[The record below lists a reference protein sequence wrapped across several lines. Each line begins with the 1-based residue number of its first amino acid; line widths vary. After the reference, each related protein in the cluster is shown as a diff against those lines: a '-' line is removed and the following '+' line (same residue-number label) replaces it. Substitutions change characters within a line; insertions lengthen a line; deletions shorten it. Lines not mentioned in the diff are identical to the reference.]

1 VPVTRATSPRARRRD
16 GAHRTHRLRALAAGL
31 ALAVALPVAAGS
43 QEPALP
49 EALDAPGGLEH
60 PDAPHLD
67 PARLEALDDAQIHGT
82 VTPPGTD
89 LRNATAEIAAYDD
102 LVYGYPDLTEEEIR
116 TRYFKDRRF
125 GAVEDAQRAYSPREG
140 VTIFRTGQWGEPVIY
155 GDTDEDMAFG
165 AGFVAAEDRL
175 VIMELLRALG
185 RGEAFELLGT
195 STAWLADAEMT
206 RLYGYTDAELEG
218 QITRLPE
225 VYGQAGQDV
234 FDMGEAYVAGINE
247 YIAAGIRGE
256 VPFPAGLS
264 DLGLEAPAPWRNS
277 DVVAVVSI
285 IRALFGAGGGAELN
299 NAAVLA
305 GLVDDLGIED
315 GTAVYEDFR
324 NRFNADGPVH
334 TTRSF
339 PYLRP
344 DPDRLDPDAN
354 VITSI
359 ETSPGVQVL
368 LEDLFGSFGGDPSLA
383 RAQLAALAEDA
394 EIRWDRLVLEGGG
407 AMLDLSRPGGMSNYL
422 VIDGE
427 KSATGHPILLGGPQA
442 AYFSPQILLDYELHS
457 PTISAR
463 GAGFPGL
470 SLLVV
475 MGRTGDYA
483 WTPTAGG
490 SDMIDTYLVELCEP
504 DGSEPSQRSYH
515 YVHDGECL
523 EMDRRVIRTVT
534 DDAPADL
541 PGRDLLP
548 DIYAERTVHGPVVAR
563 GEVGET
569 PVAVARK
576 RSTYL
581 KEVDA
586 AISILKMNRNE
597 ASTAD
602 EFIDIFIESHNLS
615 TNWAYASRDEIGYV
629 HGGLYPIR
637 PPEVHPDFPVWGD
650 GRFEW
655 ETDADG
661 EDRWLPK
668 DRWPHDTNPDRGFFV
683 SWNNRQAADWG
694 ASDANWGFSSVYR
707 GDLLEDPLVAAEPGS
722 LGLVEMVQIME
733 QAGLTDLRGYKV
745 APLALDVLAAA
756 DPPSAREAAMVEL
769 LRDWIAD
776 GALRRDGDEDG
787 TYDHDAAIAIMDAWW
802 EPMIRAVYDP
812 VLGNAARIPL
822 GFDNAPGPT
831 GSAYQGGWYG
841 YLWTDF
847 AMHLDEDVRTPT
859 HRTYCGGTT
868 DAEGSLADC
877 AEVLWAALA
886 AAGDALG
893 GDDPDEWGVSAEA
906 ERIRFLPAAALSMHW
921 VNRPTTQ
928 QLAMFGF
935 HADEE
940 PAPEP
945 TATPTP
951 TPTTPA
957 PPPPDPE
964 PAPRLPA
971 TGGGLALA
979 LVALLGGALLGT
991 ALLRRPRQ
999 GGRGASAS

>member
-1 VPVTRATSPRARRRD
+1 VRPNPPVPPARSSRR
-16 GAHRTHRLRALAAGL
+16 GAPAALRRL
-31 ALAVALPVAAGS
+31 ALGLVVAVALPMAAPIAAGS
-43 QEPALP
+43 QELP
-49 EALDAPGGLEH
+49 LPDALDAPGGLPH
-60 PDAPHLD
+60 PAAEHLD
-67 PARLEALDDAQIHGT
+67 PARLDALDDAQIHGT

-102 LVYGYPDLTEEEIR
+102 LVYGHPDLTEEELR

-140 VTIFRTGQWGEPVIY
+140 VTIFRTGQWGEPVIF

-185 RGEAFELLGT
+185 RAEAFELLGT
-195 STAWLADAEMT
+195 STAWLADAEIT
-206 RLYGYTDAELEG
+206 RLYGYTDAELEA
-218 QITRLPE
+218 QISRLPE
-225 VYGQAGQDV
+225 VYGQTGQDV

-247 YIAAGIRGE
+247 YIAAGVRGE
-256 VPFPAGLS
+256 VPLPAGLS
-264 DLGLEAPAPWRNS
+264 DLGIEVPAPWRNG

-285 IRALFGAGGGAELN
+285 VRALFGAGGGNELS

-305 GLVDDLGIED
+305 GLVDDLGPDD
-315 GTAVYEDFR
+315 GVAVYEDFR

-339 PYLRP
+339 PYLVP
-344 DPDRLDPDAN
+344 DPDRLDPEAN
-354 VITSI
+354 VLDAVAT
-359 ETSPGVQVL
+359 TPGIQVL
-368 LEDLFGSFGGDPSLA
+368 LEDLFGAFGGDATLA
-383 RAQLAALAEDA
+383 RAQLGALADAA

-407 AMLDLSRPGGMSNYL
+407 ALLDLSDPGGMSNYL

-427 KSATGHPILLGGPQA
+427 RSATGHPILLGGPQA

-504 DGSEPSQRSYH
+504 DGSAPSQRSYH
-515 YVHDGECL
+515 YVFDGECR
-523 EMDRRVIRTVT
+523 EMDRRVVRTVA
-534 DDAPADL
+534 DDAPVDL
-541 PGRDLLP
+541 PGIELLP

-563 GEVGET
+563 GEVGDV

-581 KEVDA
+581 KEVDP
-586 AISILKMNRNE
+586 AISILRMNRNE
-597 ASTAD
+597 ATTAED
-602 EFIDIFIESHNLS
+602 FVDIFIESHNLS

-629 HGGLYPIR
+629 HGGLYPVR
-637 PPEVHPDFPVWGD
+637 PPTVHPDFPVWGD

-668 DRWPHDTNPDRGFFV
+668 ERWPHETNPGRGFFV
-683 SWNNRQAADWG
+683 SWNNRVAQDWG
-694 ASDANWGFSSVYR
+694 SADAQWGFSSVYR
-707 GDLLEDPLVAAEPGS
+707 GDLLEDPIAAAEPGS

-745 APLALDVLAAA
+745 APLALQVLETVDA
-756 DPPSAREAAMVEL
+756 PSPREVAMVER
-769 LRDWIAD
+769 LRAWIAD
-776 GALRRDGDEDG
+776 GALRRDGDGDG

-802 EPMIRAVYDP
+802 EPMIRAIYDP
-812 VLGNAARIPL
+812 VLGDASRIPL
-822 GFDNAPGPT
+822 GFDNAPGPG

-847 AMHLDEDVRTPT
+847 ALHLGLDVASPT
-859 HRTYCGGTT
+859 HRTYCGGTAGAQGT
-868 DAEGSLADC
+868 LADC
-877 AEVLWAALA
+877 AEVLWASLA

-893 GDDPDEWGVSAEA
+893 GDDPDDWGVSAEA
-906 ERIRFLPAAALSMHW
+906 ERIRFLPAAVLSMHW
-921 VNRPTTQ
+921 VNRPTSQ

-935 HADEE
+935 HADE
-940 PAPEP
+940 PAPVPTPTSSP
-945 TATPTP
+945 TATPVTEPATP
-951 TPTTPA
+951 PPA
-957 PPPPDPE
+957 PVG
-964 PAPRLPA
+964 PRLPA
-971 TGGGLALA
+971 TGGGMALA
-979 LVALLGGALLGT
+979 LFLLLGAGLT
-991 ALLRRPRQ
+991 AAVRKRRD
-999 GGRGASAS
+999 

>member
-1 VPVTRATSPRARRRD
+1 MTSRVPTILLV
-16 GAHRTHRLRALAAGL
+16 L
-31 ALAVALPVAAGS
+31 ALWVPIAAGS
-43 QEPALP
+43 QEVPLPAP
-49 EALDAPGGLEH
+49 LDTPGGNEH
-60 PDAPHLD
+60 PAAAHLD
-67 PARLEALDDAQIHGT
+67 PALLGDLDDAQIHGT

-89 LRNATAEIAAYDD
+89 FRNFTAEIAAYDD
-102 LVYGYPDLTEEEIR
+102 LVYGYPDLTEEELR

-125 GAVEDAQRAYSPREG
+125 GAVEDAQRSYSPREG
-140 VTIFRTGQWGEPVIY
+140 VTVFRTGQWGEPVIF

-185 RGEAFELLGT
+185 RAEAFELLGT
-195 STAWLADAEMT
+195 STAWLADAEIT

-218 QITRLPE
+218 QITRLAE
-225 VYGQAGQDV
+225 VYGDDGQDV
-234 FDMGEAYVAGINE
+234 VDMAEAYVAGINE
-247 YIAAGIRGE
+247 YIAAGVRGE

-264 DLGLEAPAPWRNS
+264 DLGIELPGPWRTS

-305 GLVDDLGIED
+305 GLVDDLGAQE
-315 GTAVYEDFR
+315 GVAVYEDFR

-339 PYLRP
+339 PYLVP
-344 DPDRLDPDAN
+344 DPERLDPEAN
-354 VITSI
+354 VPDAVA
-359 ETSPGVQVL
+359 TSPGVQVL
-368 LEDLFGSFGGDPSLA
+368 LEDLFGAFGGDAALA
-383 RAQLAALAEDA
+383 RAQLGALAQDA
-394 EIRWDRLVLEGGG
+394 AIRWDRLDLTEDGLP
-407 AMLDLSRPGGMSNYL
+407 LDLSRPGGMSNYL

-457 PTISAR
+457 PTIHAR

-504 DGSEPSQRSYH
+504 DGSEPSQRSLH
-515 YVHDGECL
+515 YVFDGECL
-523 EMDRRVIRTVT
+523 EMDRRVIRTVA
-534 DDAPADL
+534 DDAPPGL
-541 PGRDLLP
+541 PGIELLP

-563 GEVGET
+563 GEVGDV
-569 PVAVARK
+569 PIAVARK

-586 AISILKMNRNE
+586 AISILRMNRNE
-597 ASTAD
+597 AETAED
-602 EFIDIFIESHNLS
+602 FVDIFIESHNLS

-629 HGGLYPIR
+629 HGGLYPVR
-637 PPEVHPDFPVWGD
+637 PDEVHPDFPVWGD

-655 ETDADG
+655 LTDADG
-661 EDRWLPK
+661 EDRWLPRE
-668 DRWPHDTNPDRGFFV
+668 RWPHDTNPDRGYFV
-683 SWNNRQAADWG
+683 SWNNRQAVDWG

-707 GDLLEDPLVAAEPGS
+707 GDLLEDPVAAAEPGS

-733 QAGLTDLRGYKV
+733 QAGLTDLRGYAV
-745 APLALDVLAAA
+745 APQALRVLRAVPA
-756 DPPSAREAAMVEL
+756 PSPREAEMVEL
-769 LRDWIAD
+769 LEAWIAD

-787 TYDHDAAIAIMDAWW
+787 TYDHDAAIAIADAWW

-812 VLGNAARIPL
+812 VLGDASRIPL

-847 AMHLDEDVRTPT
+847 AMHLGQQVATPT
-859 HRTYCGGTT
+859 HRTYCGG
-868 DAEGSLADC
+868 DVDGEGSLADC
-877 AEVLWAALA
+877 AEVLWTSLA
-886 AAGDALG
+886 AAGDDLG
-893 GDDPDEWGVSAEA
+893 GDDPESWGVSAEA

-935 HADEE
+935 HAEEE
-940 PAPEP
+940 PRPEP
-945 TATPTP
+945 TEEPTRGPVATE
-951 TPTTPA
+951 
-957 PPPPDPE
+957 PPPPS
-964 PAPRLPA
+964 PAGPRLPA
-971 TGGGLALA
+971 TGGGVVLAL
-979 LVALLGGALLGT
+979 LLLGGGL
-991 ALLRRPRQ
+991 LLRRGLLR
-999 GGRGASAS
+999 